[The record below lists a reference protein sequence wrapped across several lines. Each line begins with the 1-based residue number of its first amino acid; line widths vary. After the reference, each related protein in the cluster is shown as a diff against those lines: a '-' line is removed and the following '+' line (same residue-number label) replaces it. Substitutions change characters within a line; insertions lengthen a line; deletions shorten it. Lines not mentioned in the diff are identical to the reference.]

1 MCEIS
6 KLQLFDISSQD
17 IFLILALTDHI
28 MLEAATRGVLLKKF
42 LLKIS
47 QYLLE
52 KTAVLESLFNKV
64 AGLRAAGV
72 LL

>member
-17 IFLILALTDHI
+17 IFLILALTDYI

>member
-17 IFLILALTDHI
+17 IFLILALTDYI

-64 AGLRAAGV
+64 AGLRAAGI